1 MSTGLIIYLSVLS
14 TVVAIC
20 LILGACLYFG
30 LRQPKNMSSG
40 KQSKWHGKFV
50 GDLEEAIWKVIPGA
64 DMQTTDDGQVIIYT
78 ELAVGNDHKLKQF
91 ECPD

>member
-40 KQSKWHGKFV
+40 NQSKWHGKFI
-50 GDLEEAIWKVIPGA
+50 GELEQAVWKVIPGA
-64 DMQTTDDGQVIIYT
+64 DIQTTDDRQIIIYT
-78 ELAVGNDHKLKQF
+78 ELKVKDCILGQF
-91 ECPD
+91 DSE